1 MDNVVRNTYVAKPE
15 YTDNNVE
22 GVRKLLRA
30 LKEDK
35 EVDCTTIATVG
46 EKGCDGFI
54 YARKL

>member
-1 MDNVVRNTYVAKPE
+1 MDNVVRNTYVAKTD
-15 YTDNNVE
+15 YTDGNVE
-22 GVRKLLRA
+22 GVRKLLNA
-30 LKEDK
+30 LKTDN